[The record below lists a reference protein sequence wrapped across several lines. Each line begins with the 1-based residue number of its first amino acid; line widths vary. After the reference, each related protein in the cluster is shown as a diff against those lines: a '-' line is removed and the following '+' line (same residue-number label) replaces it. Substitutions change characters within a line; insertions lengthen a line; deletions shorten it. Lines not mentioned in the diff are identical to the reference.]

1 MTTTTVPT
9 IDIDTTNDLLR
20 QHLDRG
26 GQFRF
31 IQSFGADGYGK
42 SVWSSTDKP
51 LRSVATLDGVRQVY
65 WGVNPT
71 TCPVTDKDRK
81 NNPGKTDKQI
91 EPNVASKN
99 NTIAAVNALYA
110 EFDGK
115 DFTNPSPAEIDDQY
129 ALIKVA
135 APDVDDKSLW
145 TQAKSQAKEVKFLTD
160 ISGFKALALKHI
172 RALKIKPSMLI
183 DSGGGY
189 QAYWLLAEPYIIDS
203 EDKREFI
210 KWLQAAWVEY
220 VGGDMGAKD
229 LRRIL
234 RVPGLRNIKKAYGPN
249 FPVVSYV
256 AADLDL
262 TYSIADFAALV
273 PPRPVV
279 EPRQQ
284 KTGGAFNAQRNGNG
298 YNGDSPIDTFNAVY
312 KIADVLQDCG
322 YTWVG
327 DRMAKPG
334 GKNPTVEIYED
345 DNESFH
351 FGGGDPLHTDHRV
364 KPFSAYLYYKHGGN
378 MKEAVK
384 AAARELG
391 MDYKSNGAY
400 DGFAHGNPLGLM
412 NGTPQTGAELI
423 ADIQTAA
430 KSIDTATGEI
440 LSDGTATA
448 TRIATLQIGT
458 NVIWHA
464 DAGDMPATIT
474 SYMGYIGNENYYN
487 INVHVPGWES
497 AGGQPQSKLSVV
509 DGVALDDVM
518 LHGSPKYRIGQQVNR
533 WSADNPEEMELIDA
547 GAITSIHCG
556 KKGWEYTTTLGGVL
570 TQTMI
575 KPLVK
580 STSYTMELPQKYQKP
595 VEPIALP
602 DISAA
607 PDLPEWAKLSADE
620 LTEAAHTGKFLRQYI
635 EFAKDAS
642 PMTPIQFNVSAGLA
656 AVAIA
661 IARRVHVRVGA
672 SKIYPNLYQ
681 IYVGP
686 STLQRKTTGMNTLT
700 NLMDLAGM
708 IPIFTLA
715 ETQTPEA
722 FVEDMT
728 MNLPATYDRMSPTA
742 RAVWLDRRRL
752 FAQRG
757 WIIDEASRLLDSFNR
772 DYTAGLL
779 PIVLDLYDSKD
790 RSGERNTK
798 SWGNESI
805 EKAYLNIFGATT
817 FSSIGKHVADPER
830 WGDGFFARFSFTA
843 SNEPGAWQFWPEP
856 MDYPRPLVDELYRIA
871 FRIFGP
877 PPLTSTVTNENK
889 DEDGKSLGR
898 PTISIEIEQLKDNA
912 ARFGAGAF
920 EMWERYSKATGYDM
934 LLQAAKDNSIPVE
947 MFPSYGRLGTM
958 LVKVAMLFA
967 VMDAQT
973 SQIVIERKHIAAAQR
988 VVEMW
993 RESLHIVKAG
1003 GQVTAAKTFVDK
1015 VLATLSKNGENWTI
1029 RRDLQHAL
1037 GCSWA
1042 ELEPAIDD
1050 LHGAGLVERTSYAAK
1065 RGPKSEMYRVVVSE

>member
-1 MTTTTVPT
+1 MN
-9 IDIDTTNDLLR
+9 IDVDDITQRLR
-20 QHLDRG
+20 QRLDRG

-42 SVWSSTDKP
+42 TVWSSTDKP
-51 LRSVATLDGVRQVY
+51 FRLPTVLDGERSAY

-71 TCPVTDKDRK
+71 DCTVTDNDRK

-91 EPNVASKN
+91 EPFIASKE
-99 NTIAAVNALYA
+99 NTVSAVNALYA

-115 DFTNPSPAEIDDQY
+115 DETNPTPEEISTQY
-129 ALIKVA
+129 AIVLAEKQAEFDAGKIKALPLESSLRVA
-135 APDVDDKSLW
+135 ALSR
-145 TQAKSQAKEVKFLTD
+145 AKSAKFLLNMPYYN
-160 ISGFKALALKHI
+160 SLALQRGKS
-172 RALKIKPSMLI
+172 APIKPSVI
-183 DSGGGY
+183 VFSGGGY
-189 QAYWLLAEPYIIDS
+189 QFYWLLTDTYVIDTQ
-203 EDKREFI
+203 DKRQSI
-210 KWLQAAWVEY
+210 KCLQAAWVKF
-220 VGGDMGAKD
+220 VGGDMGAND

-234 RVPGLRNIKKAYGPN
+234 RIPGLRNIKKAYGPN

-256 AADLDL
+256 DANLDL
-262 TYSIADFAALV
+262 TYSITDFETLLPSRTVA
-273 PPRPVV
+273 PPR
-279 EPRQQ
+279 Q
-284 KTGGAFNAQRNGNG
+284 TNNSTFNLHRNGNG
-298 YNGDSPIDTFNAVY
+298 NHGESVIENYNTAIKIGDALE
-312 KIADVLQDCG
+312 AAGC
-322 YTWVG
+322 TWKG

-334 GKNPTVEIYED
+334 GENATIVIDED
-345 DNESFH
+345 RNKSYH
-351 FGGGDPLHTDHRV
+351 HGGEDPLHTGYWISPFDVFVYYDHN
-364 KPFSAYLYYKHGGN
+364 GN
-378 MKEAVK
+378 VKEAVK
-384 AAARELG
+384 AAARMLG
-391 MDYKSNGAY
+391 MDYKSNGTY
-400 DGFAHGNPLGLM
+400 DGFGAGNPLGLI
-412 NGTPQTGAELI
+412 NNTPQTGAELI
-423 ADIQTAA
+423 ADIQTAV
-430 KSIDTATGEI
+430 KNIDPDTGEI
-440 LSDGTATA
+440 LDNG
-448 TRIATLQIGT
+448 ATLQIGT

-464 DAGDMPATIT
+464 DVGDLPATIA

-487 INVHVPGWES
+487 IAVHVPGWES

-509 DGVALDDVM
+509 DGVTLDSVT
-518 LHGSPKYRIGQQVNR
+518 LNGSPKYRIGQQVNR
-533 WSADNPEEMELIDA
+533 WSTDNPEHVEIVDA
-547 GAITSIHCG
+547 GVITAIRCG
-556 KKGWEYTTTLGGVL
+556 EKGWEYTTTLGGVL
-570 TQTMI
+570 RQAMI
-575 KPLVK
+575 KPLVE
-580 STSYTMELPQKYQKP
+580 STSYTMEIPPKYQKS
-595 VEPIALP
+595 VEPIPLP
-602 DISAA
+602 DIAAA
-607 PDLPEWAKLSADE
+607 PELPDWAKLSSDE
-620 LTEAAHTGKFLRQYI
+620 LAEAAHTGKFLRQYI

-728 MNLPATYDRMSPTA
+728 LNLPSTYDRMSPTA

-752 FAQRG
+752 YAQRG

-856 MDYPRPLVDELYRIA
+856 MDYPQPLVDELYRIA
-871 FRIFGP
+871 FRVFGP

-898 PTISIEIEQLKDNA
+898 PTISIEIEQLKDNS

-973 SQIVIERKHIAAAQR
+973 SQIIVEKKHVAAAQR

-1050 LHGAGLVERTSYAAK
+1050 LHGAGLVERTPYAAK
-1065 RGPKSEMYRVVVSE
+1065 RGPKSEMYRVVVNE